1 MGLKDKLLTSSDVC
15 PVCKTKDPWEVTEAE
30 LVRECKICA
39 STSRIMFRPMWYQIK
54 IAYDNKTFLN
64 VTGGYGTGKTVTIMF
79 KHLTTFMK
87 VPQADSL
94 LLANTLEQ
102 LGNTSYKEL
111 KKMLPRKLIFGNKK
125 LPDIKSKGGEI
136 LLSNNH
142 RILLSASNNENK
154 LRSLTLLVANV
165 EEA

>member
-1 MGLKDKLLTSSDVC
+1 
-15 PVCKTKDPWEVTEAE
+15 
-30 LVRECKICA
+30 
-39 STSRIMFRPMWYQIK
+39 
-54 IAYDNKTFLN
+54 
-64 VTGGYGTGKTVTIMF
+64 MF

-87 VPQADSL
+87 VPNADSL

-102 LGNTSYKEL
+102 LDNTSYKEL
-111 KKMLPRKLIFGNKK
+111 KKMLPRKLVWGNKK
-125 LPDIKSKGGEI
+125 LPNVKSKGGEI

-142 RILLSASNNENK
+142 RILFSASNNENK